1 MEPKIISKKLK
12 TFAHSEYSG
21 EEFSS
26 IERIKNKIQEKVDLF
41 NRGEKYDCV
50 KIDNTFPEYLLDNL
64 DKYKDYILD

>member
-26 IERIKNKIQEKVDLF
+26 IETIQKKIKERVDLF
-41 NRGEKYDCV
+41 NRGEKYNYV
-50 KIDNTFPEYLLDNL
+50 KIDNTFPEYLLNNL
-64 DKYKDYILD
+64 DKYKDFILD